1 MAVIVIGVNHRTMPL
16 DQFERMTLDASRLPK
31 ALADVCSRAN
41 ITEAVVL
48 STCNRTEV
56 YAVAERFHGAYS
68 DIRDFLAEHAFMA
81 PEEFADHLYVHYDDS
96 AVRHLFSVA
105 AGLDSVVVG
114 ETEILGQVKSAWEVA
129 RAEGA
134 AGSMLNMAFR
144 HAVEVGKRARTE
156 TSIARHVASASAAAV
171 AMAADHLGGLEHARA
186 LVVGAG
192 EMGEGMVVA
201 LAGAGVS
208 DVRIANRTPER
219 AEALATRVGGSVLGL
234 SEVPGALADV
244 DLLLTSTGAHSL
256 LLEQADLEP
265 LLEARADRPLLIV
278 DIAVPRDVDS
288 SIGLLPGVTLLDMDD
303 LRRFAEVGLK
313 RRRGEV
319 VAVQGIVNDELE
331 RFDAACSARAVA
343 PLVATL
349 HERAEQVRLDEVDRF
364 SSRLDSLDDRQ
375 REAVEALTRGIL
387 GKLLHGP
394 TVKLKDLAG
403 TARGERL
410 ADALRDLY
418 DLELD

>member
-81 PEEFADHLYVHYDDS
+81 PEEFADHLYVHYDDG

-114 ETEILGQVKSAWEVA
+114 ETEILGQVKSAWELA

-134 AGSMLNMAFR
+134 AGSDAQPGFPPRGRGRQAGPHRDR
-144 HAVEVGKRARTE
+144 HRPRT
-156 TSIARHVASASAAAV
+156 SPPRRAAAV
-171 AMAADHLGGLEHARA
+171 AMAADRLGGLEGTPGRWWSAPATWARA
-186 LVVGAG
+186 WSWP
-192 EMGEGMVVA
+192 
-201 LAGAGVS
+201 LAGAGVA

-219 AEALATRVGGSVLGL
+219 AEALATRVGGSVLGR
-234 SEVPGALADV
+234 SPRSPAPWP
-244 DLLLTSTGAHSL
+244 TSTCCSPPPAPTRCCSS
-256 LLEQADLEP
+256 
-265 LLEARADRPLLIV
+265 RPTSSRCSRP
-278 DIAVPRDVDS
+278 APTGRCSSSTSPCPRDVDS
-288 SIGLLPGVTLLDMDD
+288 SVGLLPGVTLLDMDD

-349 HERAEQVRLDEVDRF
+349 HERGRAGAPRRGRPLRAPASTASTIVSVRRSRRSPGASWA
-364 SSRLDSLDDRQ
+364 SSS
-375 REAVEALTRGIL
+375 
-387 GKLLHGP
+387 
-394 TVKLKDLAG
+394 
-403 TARGERL
+403 TAPP
-410 ADALRDLY
+410 
-418 DLELD
+418 